1 MAVKRRKRPAARG
14 VVEPA
19 VLSLAEFERRFPLV
33 ANPFEDAEPAWQNDD
48 DEGCLF
54 ETFGEQLD
62 FVQGRDELF
71 VWTVM
76 DDDTVQSGYHV
87 ANRSGY
93 LVSSVRRQRG
103 EHFVVRLDD

>member
-1 MAVKRRKRPAARG
+1 M
-14 VVEPA
+14 
-19 VLSLAEFERRFPLV
+19 LSLAEFERRFPLV
-33 ANPFEDAEPAWQNDD
+33 ANPFDDAEPAWQNDD

-54 ETFGEQLD
+54 ETYGEQLA
-62 FVQGRDELF
+62 FVQARHELE

-93 LVSSVRRQRG
+93 LVSRVRRARG
-103 EHFVVRLDD
+103 ERFVVQ